1 MGKSRAIFN
10 VFPNRAD
17 IMAATYNILTGNSQV
32 KGRIG
37 EVIASHYLRKQ
48 GFIVNRPSR
57 ILKLLGRAGVP
68 NNYEV
73 QFLRH
78 HKKTMDYFAVYPR
91 DDPLLIR
98 KAAVCEVFAK
108 GGLDKYSKHPRSN
121 GYVVEVKTNLNRR
134 LRVSEC
140 QARMFRFARK
150 IGFGVILGLV
160 IFRKS
165 YTAEITLLDEKGGD
179 VSLPI
184 PQSHAF

>member
-78 HKKTMDYFAVYPR
+78 YKKTMDYFAVYPR

-98 KAAVCEVFAK
+98 REAVLFPSSAQYRFEAPQLYLPK
-108 GGLDKYSKHPRSN
+108 
-121 GYVVEVKTNLNRR
+121 NLPSFLYPTKN
-134 LRVSEC
+134 
-140 QARMFRFARK
+140 FFDN
-150 IGFGVILGLV
+150 LV
-160 IFRKS
+160 
-165 YTAEITLLDEKGGD
+165 L
-179 VSLPI
+179 
-184 PQSHAF
+184 